1 MMRTR
6 RSFIAR
12 RAAGATSLLLVV
24 AACSSGAKSDAR
36 TDSAA
41 GAAAGTTAEMQSGTS
56 VPNPGAPIVD
66 SAKAAPTSTAVG
78 AAATSGAMLDPNS
91 ATKEQLAAVPGM
103 TAAAADAIVAGRPYQ
118 DMVAVDKALA
128 KSIASADTRKT
139 VYAKVWKPIDLNTA
153 KGEEIL
159 LIPGIGKRMQ
169 HEFEEYRPYKSMDQ
183 FRREIGKYVDKAE
196 VARLEQYVTIR

>member
-1 MMRTR
+1 
-6 RSFIAR
+6 
-12 RAAGATSLLLVV
+12 
-24 AACSSGAKSDAR
+24 
-36 TDSAA
+36 
-41 GAAAGTTAEMQSGTS
+41 
-56 VPNPGAPIVD
+56 
-66 SAKAAPTSTAVG
+66 
-78 AAATSGAMLDPNS
+78 MLDPNG

-103 TAAAADAIVAGRPYQ
+103 TAAAADAIIAGRPYQ

-128 KSIASADTRKT
+128 KSIPSAETRKT

-159 LIPGIGKRMQ
+159 LIPGVGKRMQ
-169 HEFEEYRPYKSMDQ
+169 HEFEEYRPYKSIDA